1 MNKWLIQK
9 NIWNEYGYDRF
20 IQSMH
25 DNDVDF
31 EEVHVI
37 PFTDTFDKEIDFK
50 PTQIFGS
57 GRFVNICRDRGFNT
71 YKSFKPFEE
80 FYVSINW
87 VNGQGRDIT
96 WERLLKLKGTRFI
109 RPIFVKPYTEKFFT
123 GMVLNDESDLD
134 KIQIATSFIADE
146 NKELVRISPAITIYN
161 EVRLFIVGGEIITGS
176 LYKTNGQNKQS
187 RIDNNHPA
195 WQQCKMILHLEGFID
210 AAFVIDMGQV
220 ELRGGRDSWR
230 IVELNNINS
239 SGLYEC
245 DTDAIVRAFKYLE

>member
-9 NIWNEYGYDRF
+9 NIWNEYGYERF

-37 PFTDTFDKEIDFK
+37 PFTDTFDKEIDFT

-71 YKSFKPFEE
+71 YKSFKPFED
-80 FYVSINW
+80 FYTKHDWIN
-87 VNGQGRDIT
+87 GDGEDMTMGDFRDNYNVDYPV
-96 WERLLKLKGTRFI
+96 FI
-109 RPIFVKPYTEKFFT
+109 KPYTEKFFT
-123 GMVLNDESDLD
+123 GLVIDNNEDKE
-134 KIQIATSFIADE
+134 KIQLASSFIEDE
-146 NKELVRISPAITIYN
+146 NAEIIRISPFKAIFQEARFYIIN
-161 EVRLFIVGGEIITGS
+161 GEIITGS
-176 LYKTNGQNKQS
+176 IYKVNGIGHHKKL
-187 RIDNNHPA
+187 DKDHPA
-195 WQQCKMILHLEGFID
+195 WEQCKNILAGGFID
-210 AAFVIDMGQV
+210 DAFVIDLGCLENTQY
-220 ELRGGRDSWR
+220 LSKPYNWK

-245 DTDAIVRAFKYLE
+245 DTDVIVRAFKYLK